1 MIYWHHI
8 KRMWGTFVPYFVWL
22 SFLFIILDIFFV
34 CIIVP
39 KHLEKAS
46 LEKNERLYVAESEKK
61 YPYEM
66 SLLKKDGLVTF
77 SNKHNKKMNGYLYMQ
92 SDSSFPPSVKLQVKL
107 QEREIAIS
115 KKMATELGVSIG
127 DTLSVDLDIP
137 VKQCIVK
144 EILPYMSDFYGVE
157 EKRDFSV
164 GIMGKDSLL
173 CDSVVCCFIYF
184 FDEQN
189 WESTQQK
196 ISYKRKYVLS
206 SEKQALDKEIFF
218 KNVLWSTIML
228 FMSVIIFILGHF
240 AVRKDTEKYC
250 YDGFSSAYVKRME
263 LADHLLFLGIPVL
276 LQLLWL
282 CWQYYKC
289 LSVIS
294 KIILF
299 VIPLMLF
306 IIVWR
311 GGRKYGKAD

>member
-1 MIYWHHI
+1 
-8 KRMWGTFVPYFVWL
+8 
-22 SFLFIILDIFFV
+22 
-34 CIIVP
+34 VP

-46 LEKNERLYVAESEKK
+46 LEKNDHLYSYVVKSQDK
-61 YPYEM
+61 YPHEM
-66 SLLKKDGLVTF
+66 SLLKRVSNNGDDSLVTF
-77 SNKHNKKMNGYLYMQ
+77 LNKQNKKMNGYLYMQ
-92 SDSSFPPSVKLQVKL
+92 SDSSFPLLVKL
-107 QEREIAIS
+107 QEGEIAIS
-115 KKMATELGVSIG
+115 EKMATELGVSIG

-137 VKQCIVK
+137 IKEYIVK
-144 EILPYMSDFYGVE
+144 KILPYMSDFYDVGK
-157 EKRDFSV
+157 KRDFSV

-173 CDSVVCCFIYF
+173 SDQVKFLFIYF

-189 WESTQQK
+189 LKKVLNQHNIDYERL
-196 ISYKRKYVLS
+196 YKLS
-206 SEKQALDKEIFF
+206 SDKQILYDEIFF
-218 KNVLWSTIML
+218 YNILWGMGML
-228 FMSVIIFILGHF
+228 LMSCIIFILGNT
-240 AVRKDTEKYC
+240 AVRKDTEKYY

-263 LADHLLFLGIPVL
+263 WADHLLFLGIPVL

-282 CWQYYKC
+282 CWKYYKC